1 MKFHLGQ
8 YVVGDSFLHK
18 MDPRVKVVLTI
29 FFMVLL
35 FFFNSWFSFGLYG
48 AFLLIFWFAS
58 GIDVKRFLQ
67 SIRPILFLAILS
79 FVLNA
84 FTHEGE
90 AIFQVSRLKVTRE
103 GIDFGLRISLRLIYL
118 VTTSSL
124 FLSYTTSPLVIADA
138 LEDLMSPLK
147 RFRFPAH
154 ELSLMISI
162 ALRFVPTIAEESE
175 NLMRAQS
182 SRGANYDTG
191 GIIQRVRG
199 LLTIL
204 VPLFVSSVQ
213 RALDLANAME
223 ARAYFGG
230 EGRTRLREFKF
241 QARDAYVLLAT
252 AILTIGVLLIERG
265 IIVL

>member
-8 YVVGDSFLHK
+8 YVAGDSFLHK

-35 FFFNSWFSFGLYG
+35 FFFKTWSSFALYG
-48 AFLLIFWFAS
+48 AFLLVFWLAS

-79 FVLNA
+79 FLLNA
-84 FTHEGE
+84 LTYEGE
-90 AIFQVSRLKVTRE
+90 TIFQVSRLRITRE
-103 GIDFGLRISLRLIYL
+103 GIDFGLKISLRLIYL

-147 RFRFPAH
+147 RFHFPAH

-191 GIIQRVRG
+191 GIVQRVKG

-241 QARDAYVLLAT
+241 QRRDALVLMASAFLSF
-252 AILTIGVLLIERG
+252 GVILIERG
-265 IIVL
+265 IL

>member
-8 YVVGDSFLHK
+8 YVAGDSFLHK

-29 FFMVLL
+29 YFMVLL
-35 FFFNSWFSFGLYG
+35 FFFQSWFSFALYG
-48 AFLLIFWFAS
+48 AFLALFWLAS
-58 GIDVKRFLQ
+58 GIDMKRFFQ
-67 SIRPILFLAILS
+67 SIRPILFLAIIS
-79 FVLNA
+79 FLLNA
-84 FTHEGE
+84 FTHEGK

-175 NLMRAQS
+175 SLMRAQS

-191 GIIQRVRG
+191 GIIQRVKG

-241 QARDAYVLLAT
+241 QRRDAYVVLITICLS
-252 AILTIGVLLIERG
+252 IGVILIERG
-265 IIVL
+265 VL